1 MSFKSNCINIVLVET
16 SHPGN
21 IGSVAR
27 AMKTMG
33 LSRLSLVNPKDFP
46 SGDANALSGNARD
59 VLDAAIIYP
68 NLDAAIKESTFVYA
82 TSARN
87 RSINWPTVNPQE
99 AADRILDQVAGDK
112 EISIIFGREDRGLT
126 NEELQLANFHLEIPA
141 NPDYPVLNIAM
152 SVQIVTYELFKN
164 RNTSQDREWRDYPE
178 INSEDLQRLIDHFVE
193 TSIDLEMIDPKNPS
207 QIIARIKRMFSR
219 LQPDSME
226 GNYLRGF
233 LTAVNKR
240 LK

>member
-46 SGDANALSGNARD
+46 SGNANALSGNARD

-87 RSINWPTVNPQE
+87 RSINWPTVNPEE

-152 SVQIVTYELFKN
+152 SVQIMTYELFKN

>member
-87 RSINWPTVNPQE
+87 RSINWPTVNPDE
-99 AADRILDQVAGDK
+99 AADRILDQVAGNK

-164 RNTSQDREWRDYPE
+164 RNTSHDREWRDYPE

>member
-46 SGDANALSGNARD
+46 SGNANALSGNARD

-87 RSINWPTVNPQE
+87 RSINWPTVNPEE
-99 AADRILDQVAGDK
+99 AADRILDQVAGNK

-164 RNTSQDREWRDYPE
+164 INTSQDREWRDYPE

>member
-1 MSFKSNCINIVLVET
+1 MSFKSNLINIVLVET

-33 LSRLSLVNPKDFP
+33 LSKLSLVNPKVFP
-46 SGDANALSGNARD
+46 SDDANALSGNARD
-59 VLDAAIIYP
+59 VLDNATIYP
-68 NLDAAIKESTFVYA
+68 SLQEAIKKSTFVYA

-87 RSINWPTVNPQE
+87 RSINWPTVNPE
-99 AADRILDQVAGDK
+99 KAAEQIIDQATGDK
-112 EISIIFGREDRGLT
+112 EISIVFGREDRGLT

-141 NPDYPVLNIAM
+141 NPEYPVLNIAM

-164 RNTSQDREWRDYPE
+164 TNNTEDREWRDYPE

-193 TSIDLEMIDPKNPS
+193 TSIELDMIDPKNPS

-226 GNYLRGF
+226 ANYLRGF

>member
-1 MSFKSNCINIVLVET
+1 MSFKSNCINIVLIET

-87 RSINWPTVNPQE
+87 RSINWPTVNPEE

>member
-87 RSINWPTVNPQE
+87 RSINWPTVNPEE

-178 INSEDLQRLIDHFVE
+178 INSEDLQRLIDHFIE

>member
-1 MSFKSNCINIVLVET
+1 MTFKSNLINIVLVET

-59 VLDAAIIYP
+59 VLDSATIYSS
-68 NLDAAIKESTFVYA
+68 LEEAIKQSTFVYA

-87 RSINWPTVNPQE
+87 RSINWPTVNPE
-99 AADRILDQVAGDK
+99 KAADQITEQVAGDK

-141 NPDYPVLNIAM
+141 NPEYPVLNIAM
-152 SVQIVTYELFKN
+152 SVQIVTYELFKH
-164 RNTSQDREWRDYPE
+164 RNNADDREWRDYPE
-178 INSEDLQRLIDHFVE
+178 INSEDLQRLINHFVE
-193 TSIDLEMIDPKNPS
+193 TSIQLDLIDPKNPS

-233 LTAVNKR
+233 LTAINKR

>member
-1 MSFKSNCINIVLVET
+1 MSFKSNLINIVLVET

-33 LSRLSLVNPKDFP
+33 LSKLSLVNPKVFP
-46 SGDANALSGNARD
+46 SDDANALSGNARD
-59 VLDAAIIYP
+59 VLDNATIYP
-68 NLDAAIKESTFVYA
+68 SLQEAIKKSTFVYA

-87 RSINWPTVNPQE
+87 RSINWPTVNPE
-99 AADRILDQVAGDK
+99 KAAEQIIDQATGDK
-112 EISIIFGREDRGLT
+112 EISIVFGREDRGLT

-141 NPDYPVLNIAM
+141 NPEYPVLNIAM

-164 RNTSQDREWRDYPE
+164 TNNTEDREWRDYPE
-178 INSEDLQRLIDHFVE
+178 INSEDLQRLIEHFVE
-193 TSIDLEMIDPKNPS
+193 TSIELDMIDPKNPS

-226 GNYLRGF
+226 ANYLRGF

>member
-87 RSINWPTVNPQE
+87 RSINWPTVNPEE

-126 NEELQLANFHLEIPA
+126 TEELQLANFHLEIPA

>member
-68 NLDAAIKESTFVYA
+68 NLKAAIKESTFVYA

-87 RSINWPTVNPQE
+87 RSINWPTVNPEE

>member
-1 MSFKSNCINIVLVET
+1 MTFKSNCINIVLVET

-87 RSINWPTVNPQE
+87 RSINWPTVNPEE

>member
-46 SGDANALSGNARD
+46 SGNANALSGNARD

-87 RSINWPTVNPQE
+87 RSINWPTVNPEE